1 MPGRSVDELKAEYV
15 DGEWRSKFAEFA
27 DLMELLGDC
36 IISDSYVVPDELNA
50 AIKLSE
56 SGQSVLDRLTR
67 KDKVNAKDARLMC
80 ALTLGH
86 VDLYVDIDAT
96 DIEKVSAVLHEEVLH
111 REIQFP
117 YCWGRD
123 LYDAYA
129 STYEQEKD
137 VLTNE
142 ETLRL
147 LSLLPSGVVQYGWF
161 TVGPYGIRRSLSNR
175 SMPGRRRVAAYHC
188 AVPSC
193 QVVHPVMLQTGQNAS
208 INRDRGK
215 LEGLLQS
222 ELDEPSDW
230 WAFAEKLSG
239 TAGARYGDQNV
250 GVLLPLIADTLSDE
264 ELRHLVCELL
274 DGDRGRLRKAI
285 ADFVSVAEARQF
297 VESQSRAELLQLCLI
312 ASERSVS
319 VAIDKLV
326 RGKVIVIPRGEV
338 RRPVI
343 NRQIRSGAFNL
354 RAELGVHGVRFVS
367 DDPGVAVLRERRLLS
382 KLYLRDEPADV
393 QELEWQLRGVDVE
406 DLDERLEHY
415 FRSSSPRAS
424 LERLVLARKTNMV
437 TACHEVGIENGDGL
451 SDSELIEAILW
462 KLGFPLDIDEDPH
475 AGFWE
480 RHERLSAL
488 AQSSTM
494 GTSERF
500 LEVAGPYFAGLEGI
514 LLDSLAYSSWAL
526 LSDHTKSDHPFS
538 YDNAG
543 DRAAGL
549 ALLQSAAGGKAD
561 ESPYRPDFES
571 ERVELRNLIEGFRTL
586 ARHLDSCRDDR
597 GPYERPESEYPDYD
611 GKTEL
616 KRFVLRSTLPFLD
629 LSRPSQD
636 RILAGLTAISETLTA
651 AEVFSVRND
660 YAHYRRNAPDIAKVE
675 RALDAVRLSVTRLE
689 NLGFCRLVFVP
700 AAVKRDRWGH
710 ARHEFEGPRSSEHVF
725 SRPTSLDWMGLPE
738 LDEAQYLMRAA
749 SFEDP
754 NEVLRFT
761 RRYDSHY
768 SQIWNGFPDRRR
780 SGPGVKPAEEGPSH
794 ESDVE
799 LAAGE

>member
-1 MPGRSVDELKAEYV
+1 MAGRTVDELKAEFV
-15 DGEWRSKFAEFA
+15 DADWRRKFAEFS

-36 IISDSYVVPDELNA
+36 IISDSYGVPDDLNA
-50 AIKLSE
+50 AIKLSDA
-56 SGQSVLDRLTR
+56 GQVVLDRLTR

-96 DIEKVSAVLHEEVLH
+96 DIEKVSAVLHDEILKREV
-111 REIQFP
+111 QFP
-117 YCWGRD
+117 YGWGRE

-137 VLTNE
+137 VLTND

-147 LSLLPSGVVQYGWF
+147 LSDLPLGVVQYGWF
-161 TVGPYGIRRSLSNR
+161 TVGPFGIRRSLSNR
-175 SMPGRRRVAAYHC
+175 SVPGRRRVAAYHC

-215 LEGLLQS
+215 LQDLLQG
-222 ELDEPSDW
+222 EAEEPSDW
-230 WAFAEKLSG
+230 WAFADKLSG
-239 TAGARYGDQNV
+239 TAGARYGDQHA

-264 ELRHLVCELL
+264 ELQHLVCELL
-274 DGDRGRLRKAI
+274 DRDRGRLRGAV
-285 ADFVSVAEARQF
+285 ADFLDVGEARQF
-297 VESQSRAELLQLCLI
+297 VEGRSRAELLQLCLI

-319 VAIDKLV
+319 VALDNLV
-326 RGKVIVIPRGEV
+326 RSNVVVVPRGEV

-354 RAELGVHGVRFVS
+354 RAELGMHGVRFVS
-367 DDPGVAVLRERRLLS
+367 DDPGVAVLRERRLLG
-382 KLYLRDEPADV
+382 KLYLRDEQADV
-393 QELEWQLRGVDVE
+393 QELEWQLRSVDVE

-437 TACHEVGIENGDGL
+437 TACHEVGIENGDDL
-451 SDSELIEAILW
+451 SDAELIDAILW
-462 KLGFPLDIDEDPH
+462 KLGFPLDVDEDPH
-475 AGFWE
+475 LLFWE
-480 RHERLSAL
+480 RHERLAAL

-500 LEVAGPYFAGLEGI
+500 LEVAGPYFSGLEGI
-514 LLDSLAYSSWAL
+514 LLDSLAYSAWAL

-543 DRAAGL
+543 DRASGL
-549 ALLQSAAGGKAD
+549 ALLQSAVDVGGGQ
-561 ESPYRPDFES
+561 SSYRPDFES
-571 ERVELRNLIEGFRTL
+571 ERVELRNLIESFRTL
-586 ARHLDSCRDDR
+586 ARHLESCRTDKDI
-597 GPYERPESEYPDYD
+597 YERPESELPDYD

-616 KRFVLRSTLPFLD
+616 KRFVLRSTMTFLD

-636 RILAGLTAISETLTA
+636 RIIAGLISVSETMTA

-675 RALDAVRLSVTRLE
+675 KALDAVRLSITRLE

-700 AAVKRDRWGH
+700 ATVKHDRWGH
-710 ARHEFEGPRSSEHVF
+710 ARHEFAGPRSSEHVF
-725 SRPTSLDWMGLPE
+725 SRPTTLDWMGLPE

-761 RRYDSHY
+761 RRYDSHF
-768 SQIWNGFPDRRR
+768 SRLWSAFPDRRR
-780 SGPGVKPAEEGPSH
+780 SGPGVKAAEEGPSH

-799 LAAGE
+799 LAAGG

>member
-1 MPGRSVDELKAEYV
+1 MAGRSVEELKDEYV
-15 DGEWRSKFAEFA
+15 DEEWRRKFAEFT

-36 IISDSYVVPDELNA
+36 IISDAYVVPDELNSL
-50 AIKLSE
+50 IRLSE
-56 SGQSVLDRLTR
+56 AGQSVLDRLTR
-67 KDKVNAKDARLMC
+67 KDKVNPKDARLMC

-86 VDLYVDIDAT
+86 VDLYVDIEAT
-96 DIEKVSAVLHEEVLH
+96 DIEKIATVLHREILQ

-117 YCWGRD
+117 YAWGRE

-129 STYEQEKD
+129 AVYEQEKD

-147 LSLLPSGVVQYGWF
+147 LNALPLGVVQYGWF
-161 TVGPYGIRRSLSNR
+161 TVGPYGVRRSLSNR
-175 SMPGRRRVAAYHC
+175 SIPGRRRVAAYHC

-193 QVVHPVMLQTGQNAS
+193 PVVHPVMLQTGQNAS
-208 INRDRGK
+208 VNRDRGK
-215 LEGLLQS
+215 LEDLLQG
-222 ELDEPSDW
+222 EPNEPSDW

-239 TAGARYGDQNV
+239 TAGARYGDQKV
-250 GVLLPLIADTLSDE
+250 GVLLPLIADALSDE
-264 ELRHLVCELL
+264 ELRHLVRELL
-274 DGDRGRLRKAI
+274 DGDRGQLRGAVVDYI
-285 ADFVSVAEARQF
+285 DVRDGQDFVELR
-297 VESQSRAELLQLCLI
+297 SRAELLQLCLI
-312 ASERSVS
+312 SSEQNVS
-319 VAIDKLV
+319 AALDKLV
-326 RGKVIVIPRGEV
+326 RDGTIVIPNGEV

-354 RAELGVHGVRFVS
+354 RAELGTHGVRFVS
-367 DDPGVAVLRERRLLS
+367 DDPGIAVLRERRLLS
-382 KLYLRDEPADV
+382 KLYLRGEPSDV

-437 TACHEVGIENGDGL
+437 TACHEVGIDNGDGL
-451 SDSELIEAILW
+451 SDAELIDAVLW
-462 KLGFPLDIDEDPH
+462 KLGFPLDVDDDPH
-475 AGFWE
+475 ATFWE
-480 RHERLSAL
+480 RHERLAAL

-500 LEVAGPYFAGLEGI
+500 LEVAGPYFSGLEGI
-514 LLDSLAYSSWAL
+514 LLDALAYSTWAL
-526 LSDHTKSDHPFS
+526 LSDHTKSDQPFS
-538 YDNAG
+538 YDNAS

-549 ALLQSAAGGKAD
+549 ALLQSATECLTSD
-561 ESPYRPDFES
+561 STYRPDFES

-586 ARHLDSCRDDR
+586 ARHLDSCRSDGQR
-597 GPYERPESEYPDYD
+597 YERPENEFPDYD

-616 KRFVLRSTLPFLD
+616 KRFVLRSTLAFLD

-636 RILAGLTAISETLTA
+636 RIISGLLAVAEAMTT

-660 YAHYRRNAPDIAKVE
+660 YAHYRRNAPDIEKVE

-710 ARHEFEGPRSSEHVF
+710 ARHEFIGPRSAEHVF
-725 SRPTSLDWMGLPE
+725 SRPTSLDWMGLPA

-761 RRYDSHY
+761 RRYESHF
-768 SQIWNGFPDRRR
+768 SKLWNAFPDRRR
-780 SGPGVKPAEEGPSH
+780 SGPGVKPAQETPSH
-794 ESDVE
+794 DSDVE
-799 LAAGE
+799 LATGD